1 MSVPARIAAYAGLL
15 VGGFLFGVVGAFIQA
30 DRIVIEGDSIV
41 VIPWGVV
48 VVLLALVAVIRG
60 GAWLVRARL
69 GGAMVFVGW
78 IAATLLLAVESSSG
92 DLALSSGGRQMA
104 YLLIGAILGAGAATF
119 PIRESRIARDADV
132 A

>member
-1 MSVPARIAAYAGLL
+1 MTGPARIAAFAGLL
-15 VGGFLFGVVGAFIQA
+15 LGGFVFGVIGAFVQA
-30 DRIVIEGDSIV
+30 DRLVIEGDSTI

-69 GGAMVFVGW
+69 GGAMVFIGW

-92 DLALSSGGRQMA
+92 DLALSSGGRQLA

-119 PIRESRIARDADV
+119 PIRESRITRTSDV

>member
-1 MSVPARIAAYAGLL
+1 MTWPARIAAFAGLL
-15 VGGFLFGVVGAFIQA
+15 LGGFVFGVIGAFVQA
-30 DRIVIEGDSIV
+30 DRIVIEGDSTI

-69 GGAMVFVGW
+69 GGAMVFIGW
-78 IAATLLLAVESSSG
+78 IAATLLLAVESPSG

-119 PIRESRIARDADV
+119 PIRESRITRTSDV

>member
-1 MSVPARIAAYAGLL
+1 MTWPARIAAFVGLL
-15 VGGFLFGVVGAFIQA
+15 LGGFVFGVIGAFVQA
-30 DRIVIEGDSIV
+30 DRIVIEGDSTI

-69 GGAMVFVGW
+69 GGAMVFIGW
-78 IAATLLLAVESSSG
+78 IAATLLLAVESPSG

-119 PIRESRIARDADV
+119 PIRESRITRTSDV